1 MYKAL
6 ENKTLGSDSRENEQE
21 NFNSNSKLINQMEN
35 SNSNSQETNGV
46 LMTGAQENT
55 AYEISCIECRNLID
69 EAVIKALKTGKEVF
83 IEESDLWG
91 SNEYKVYVS
100 KYYIPTLDRLCYDF
114 NLISCSN
121 RFNEKTIT
129 IDSSNWCDDELFTG
143 ETLNEIVQ
151 MFYEDIMVVSE
162 INNEMCEEA

>member
-1 MYKAL
+1 MYKSL
-6 ENKTLGSDSRENEQE
+6 EIKTLGSDSQE
-21 NFNSNSKLINQMEN
+21 KANFSINSKFNN
-35 SNSNSQETNGV
+35 SMKNRTSNSQETNGA
-46 LMTGAQENT
+46 LMTGAQENI
-55 AYEISCIECRNLID
+55 AHEISCIECRNLID
-69 EAVIKALKTGKEVF
+69 EAVIKALKTGKEEF

-100 KYYIPTLDRLCYDF
+100 KYYIPTLDRLCYVF

-121 RFNEKTIT
+121 RFNEETIT

-143 ETLNEIVQ
+143 ETLSEIVQ

-162 INNEMCEEA
+162 NNNEMSEEA